1 MEMKDEEDI
10 EILMKEKG
18 EKLIELII
26 ININEHPSNIFVFFF
41 KDLNKS
47 LKMCNLKE
55 TSHTTWTLNL
65 LYES

>member
-1 MEMKDEEDI
+1 MEMKDEEDS

-26 ININEHPSNIFVFFF
+26 INKHPSKIFIFFF

-55 TSHTTWTLNL
+55 TSHTT
-65 LYES
+65 